1 MLRSR
6 ICLIR
11 SQQGYSTIVMVMLL
25 MLFGTLMLKGQSEQ
39 LLVQVKIYA
48 DERRYFRAYHQALS
62 SLSWALSQR
71 WTGLS
76 SEWQCRKAENH
87 QLSSC
92 IRQLNDTD
100 ILVRGE
106 GRMGNNQPP
115 LVLFQL
121 AGRFD
126 GQLSPEGIK
135 LRPFSRGKIDF
146 CPLKVPAECFP

>member
-1 MLRSR
+1 MFN
-6 ICLIR
+6 
-11 SQQGYSTIVMVMLL
+11 QQGYSTIVMVMLL
-25 MLFGTLMLKGQSEQ
+25 MLFGSLMLKGQSEQ

-71 WTGLS
+71 WAGLS
-76 SEWQCRKAENH
+76 SEWQCRKIENH
-87 QLSSC
+87 HLSSC
-92 IRQLNDTD
+92 IRQLNDDGD

-106 GRMGNNQPP
+106 GTMGNNQPP

-126 GQLSPEGIK
+126 TLPFSEGIR
-135 LRPFSRGKIDF
+135 LQPFPYRRIDF
-146 CPLKVPAECFP
+146 CPLKAPAECSP

>member
-1 MLRSR
+1 MLKRR
-6 ICLIR
+6 TCLI
-11 SQQGYSTIVMVMLL
+11 SHQQGYSTIVMVMLL

-71 WTGLS
+71 WAGLS
-76 SEWQCRKAENH
+76 SEWQCRKVENY

-92 IRQLNDTD
+92 IRQLNETE

-106 GRMGNNQPP
+106 GNMGNNQPP
-115 LVLFQL
+115 LLLFQL
-121 AGRFD
+121 AGKSD
-126 GQLSPEGIK
+126 TQASPEGIR
-135 LRPFSRGKIDF
+135 LQPFADGRIDF
-146 CPLKVPAECFP
+146 CPLKVAAECSP